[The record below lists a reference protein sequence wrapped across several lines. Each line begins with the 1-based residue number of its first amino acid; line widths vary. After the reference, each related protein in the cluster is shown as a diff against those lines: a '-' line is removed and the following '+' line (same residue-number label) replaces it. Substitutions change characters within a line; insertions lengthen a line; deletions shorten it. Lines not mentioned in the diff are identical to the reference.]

1 MSVES
6 KIKQLLER
14 VDAKSSLEE
23 ADAMGAAKG
32 KDTSI
37 KAANGG
43 DASNPK
49 QGSSEDASYEERHE
63 DEENQGAIAAKGINQ
78 NTIKMKGPVG
88 ATPNFQTV
96 GDLASAVNQPNSKGN
111 VPVGEE
117 EEVDGE
123 VIAEDEQM
131 DEAKEH
137 SWVHGALKKVQS
149 ADRREKLLASGA
161 LKQAVAH
168 KEFADA
174 TKDSIKD
181 PKIVH
186 FYDVRGKYDDASGRW
201 VKEGIEDEEAVIDLS
216 PIFGDDLSE
225 DFKSRATSIF
235 EAAVIARVNSEMD
248 KVASSLEEKYAD
260 DVAEYKDGIVEK
272 IDSYLNYVVENWM
285 KENELALENG
295 LRTEI
300 AEDFMSGLKVLF
312 KEHYIEVPEEKYD
325 VIGELQAKAAELEEK
340 LDEAIGSNV
349 DLNKEVTSL
358 KRQAVVEEL
367 SKDLADTEAAKLGK
381 LLEGVDY
388 ENEDL
393 YREKVSVIKENYF
406 PKNAVTESVSQS
418 VQAQQTLTEET
429 DVPTNFTDGSSVVS
443 AYAKALSRSIKR
455 A

>member
-43 DASNPK
+43 DASSSK
-49 QGSSEDASYEERHE
+49 QGSSEDASYEERDE
-63 DEENQGAIAAKGINQ
+63 KEENQGAVAAKGINQ

-88 ATPNFQTV
+88 AAPNFQTV
-96 GDLASAVNQPNSKGN
+96 GDATSAVNQPSSAGN

-123 VIAEDEQM
+123 VIAEDE
-131 DEAKEH
+131 
-137 SWVHGALKKVQS
+137 VQ
-149 ADRREKLLASGA
+149 APAA
-161 LKQAVAH
+161 
-168 KEFADA
+168 
-174 TKDSIKD
+174 
-181 PKIVH
+181 
-186 FYDVRGKYDDASGRW
+186 
-201 VKEGIEDEEAVIDLS
+201 IDLS

-225 DFKSRATSIF
+225 DFKAKATSIF

-248 KVASSLEEKYAD
+248 KVAASLEEKYAE

-325 VIGELQAKAAELEEK
+325 VIGELQAKAAELEAK
-340 LDEAIGSNV
+340 LDEAIGNNV

-393 YREKVSVIKENYF
+393 YREKVSVIKDNYF

-429 DVPTNFTDGSSVVS
+429 DVPTEFTAGSSVVS
-443 AYAKALSRSIKR
+443 TYAKALSRSIKR

>member
-32 KDTSI
+32 KDSSI
-37 KAANGG
+37 PAANSG
-43 DASNPK
+43 DAASPK
-49 QGSSEDASYEERHE
+49 QGDSEGASYEERDE
-63 DEENQGAIAAKGINQ
+63 KEENQGAIAAKGINQ

-88 ATPNFQTV
+88 GTPDFKTV
-96 GDLASAVNQPNSKGN
+96 GDPTSAVNQPSSAGN

-117 EEVDGE
+117 EEVAGE
-123 VIAEDEQM
+123 VIAEDE
-131 DEAKEH
+131 
-137 SWVHGALKKVQS
+137 VQ
-149 ADRREKLLASGA
+149 APAA
-161 LKQAVAH
+161 
-168 KEFADA
+168 
-174 TKDSIKD
+174 
-181 PKIVH
+181 
-186 FYDVRGKYDDASGRW
+186 
-201 VKEGIEDEEAVIDLS
+201 IDLS

-225 DFKSRATSIF
+225 DFKAKATSIF

-248 KVASSLEEKYAD
+248 KVAASLEEKYAA

-300 AEDFMSGLKVLF
+300 AEDFMAGLKVLF

-325 VIGELQAKAAELEEK
+325 VIGELQAKAAELESK
-340 LDEAIGSNV
+340 LDEAIGQNV

-381 LLEGVDY
+381 LLEGVDF
-388 ENEDL
+388 ENENL
-393 YREKVSVIKENYF
+393 YREKVSVIKDNYF

-443 AYAKALSRSIKR
+443 TYAKALSRSIKR

>member
-43 DASNPK
+43 DASQPK
-49 QGSSEDASYEERHE
+49 QGGSEVASHE
-63 DEENQGAIAAKGINQ
+63 DRDEKEENQGAVASKGINQ

-88 ATPNFQTV
+88 GTPDFKTV
-96 GDLASAVNQPNSKGN
+96 GDATSVVSQSSSAGN

-117 EEVDGE
+117 EEVEGE
-123 VIAEDEQM
+123 VIAEE
-131 DEAKEH
+131 E
-137 SWVHGALKKVQS
+137 V
-149 ADRREKLLASGA
+149 
-161 LKQAVAH
+161 
-168 KEFADA
+168 
-174 TKDSIKD
+174 
-181 PKIVH
+181 
-186 FYDVRGKYDDASGRW
+186 
-201 VKEGIEDEEAVIDLS
+201 EDEIQAPAAIDLS

-225 DFKSRATSIF
+225 DFKAKATSIF
-235 EAAVIARVNSEMD
+235 EAAVIARVNAEMD
-248 KVASSLEEKYAD
+248 KVASSLEEKYAT

-300 AEDFMSGLKVLF
+300 AEDFMAGLKVLF

-325 VIGELQAKAAELEEK
+325 VIGELQAKAAELEAK

-381 LLEGVDY
+381 LLEGVDF

-393 YREKVSVIKENYF
+393 YREKVSVIKDNYF

-429 DVPTNFTDGSSVVS
+429 DVPTDFSEGSSVVS
-443 AYAKALSRSIKR
+443 TYAKALSRSIKR